1 MQTENRRHT
10 RAKIKWPV
18 VIQTPTGLI
27 DGTTVNLS
35 LSGAFISLSNEL
47 DSHHNLSIV
56 LNAKGRFIVLN
67 AKGRFIPCTAQVVW
81 SDERNLSDQSK
92 SLGIGVRFT
101 GLMPHDREF
110 LHGEIS
116 N

>member
-56 LNAKGRFIVLN
+56 LNAKGRFI
-67 AKGRFIPCTAQVVW
+67 PCTAQVVW

>member
-10 RAKIKWPV
+10 RASIKWPV

-35 LSGAFISLSNEL
+35 LSGAFIRLSNEL
-47 DSHHNLSIV
+47 NSNYNLPIV
-56 LNAKGRFIVLN
+56 LNAKGRFIQ
-67 AKGRFIPCTAQVVW
+67 CTAQVVW
-81 SDERNLSDQSK
+81 SDDRNLSDQRK

-101 GLMPHDREF
+101 RLMPHDREF
-110 LHGEIS
+110 LHGEIL